1 VPSSR
6 TAELV
11 ARTSLAYGLLALGL
25 VLLALLAWRANAQ
38 HTTAQAALSRGD
50 AVSAAVAH
58 MASGS
63 HAHALA
69 LACLQPTTVAVVP
82 SGPIQDGAK
91 PGTQSEA
98 AWLTAANALAE
109 LITAE
114 PINAE
119 LVNAFN
125 NARRDASRWDEAAA
139 PVARQACASDSKA
152 TLADAQGK
160 LRALAPQRLR
170 LEASLKHLR
179 DLAIED
185 QAAAASAVQAAV
197 RSQRIWQAA
206 LVFGSLLIALVS
218 WLIARGTLLERADL
232 RRKLFDEAHE
242 RDMAKDEL
250 VISQRRMRVLLD
262 HVKDAVL
269 AFDAQDR
276 IQWINPAGETLFGTP
291 RQQLMGRPITLL
303 MPELEAELRAAAK
316 PERAAVTDEHG
327 LPWISQHLTLQG
339 LRAARPPTAG
349 AAPGPTQ
356 KVTLDVSLVQTRV
369 DGQSVG
375 VCVARDLSDL
385 RRMQRDHASVTN
397 TLQHA
402 AMPTLRELVA
412 GLAQQATQAR
422 AVAGAPMPSVASA
435 EAVAAA
441 VVAAPAL
448 ALAAGDDSS
457 EIGSGLGHGG
467 EAAVVDE
474 TPSALLQANAALSET
489 LAAQH
494 LAAAA
499 SAEALNAELKR
510 AQGLEQLLVDLLAPC
525 KR

>member
-38 HTTAQAALSRGD
+38 HAAAQTALSLSD
-50 AVSAAVAH
+50 EVLAAAAH
-58 MASGS
+58 LEAGTQ
-63 HAHALA
+63 APALA
-69 LACLQPTTVAVVP
+69 LACLQPSATAPT
-82 SGPIQDGAK
+82 GPIQN
-91 PGTQSEA
+91 GTGKANQVEP
-98 AWLTAANALAE
+98 AWQTAANALAT
-109 LITAE
+109 LVTTE

-125 NARRDASRWDEAAA
+125 NTRRDASRWDEAAA
-139 PVARQACASDSKA
+139 PVARQACATDSKA
-152 TLADAQGK
+152 TLADAQAK
-160 LRALAPQRLR
+160 LRALAPQRAR

-179 DLAIED
+179 NLAIEGH
-185 QAAAASAVQAAV
+185 AAAASNVQATS
-197 RSQRIWQAA
+197 RSQRLWQAA
-206 LVFGSLLIALVS
+206 LVFGSLLTALVS
-218 WLIARGTLLERADL
+218 WLLARGVLMERADL

-269 AFDAQDR
+269 AFDAQGR

-303 MPELEAELRAAAK
+303 MPELEAELRASAK

-327 LPWISQHLTLQG
+327 LPWIAQHITLQG
-339 LRAARPPTAG
+339 MRASRPAAAG

-385 RRMQRDHASVTN
+385 RRMQRDHASVASA
-397 TLQHA
+397 LQHA
-402 AMPTLRELVA
+402 AVPQLRELVA
-412 GLAQQATQAR
+412 GISRQVTLSR
-422 AVAGAPMPSVASA
+422 AVAQAPVPQVTPA
-435 EAVAAA
+435 ELAAT
-441 VVAAPAL
+441 VPTL
-448 ALAAGDDSS
+448 ALAAGDDGHETSS
-457 EIGSGLGHGG
+457 DSVSATHD
-467 EAAVVDE
+467 DE
-474 TPSALLQANAALSET
+474 RSSALMGANKALRES
-489 LAAQH
+489 LAAQRQ
-494 LAAAA
+494 AA
-499 SAEALNAELKR
+499 SVSADALDAEHKR
-510 AQGLEQLLVDLLAPC
+510 AQGLEQLLAELLAPR

>member
-11 ARTSLAYGLLALGL
+11 ARTSLAYGLLALGM

-38 HTTAQAALSRGD
+38 HTAAQGALSRGD
-50 AVSAAVAH
+50 AVLAAAAH
-58 MASGS
+58 LESGS
-63 HAHALA
+63 QAHALA
-69 LACLQPTTVAVVP
+69 LACLQPATTAPGVP
-82 SGPIQDGAK
+82 LGPIQDGAK
-91 PGTQSEA
+91 QANQGEA

-109 LITAE
+109 LVTAE

-152 TLADAQGK
+152 TLADTQGK

-179 DLAIED
+179 DLAVED
-185 QAAAASAVQAAV
+185 QAAAASALQVAV
-197 RSQRIWQAA
+197 RGQRTWQAA
-206 LVFGSLLIALVS
+206 LVFGSLLTALVS

-232 RRKLFDEAHE
+232 RRKLFDEAQE
-242 RDMAKDEL
+242 RDKAKDEL

-262 HVKDAVL
+262 HVKDAVV

-276 IQWINPAGETLFGTP
+276 IQWVNPAGETLFGTS

-339 LRAARPPTAG
+339 LRAARPATAG

-385 RRMQRDHASVTN
+385 RRMQRDHASVTSA
-397 TLQHA
+397 LQHTA
-402 AMPTLRELVA
+402 VPTLRELVA
-412 GLAQQATQAR
+412 GLAHQAAQVRSLAD
-422 AVAGAPMPSVASA
+422 APVPSVASA
-435 EAVAAA
+435 EAA
-441 VVAAPAL
+441 VAAPAL
-448 ALAAGDDSS
+448 ALAAGDDGS
-457 EIGSGLGHGG
+457 ETGSGLGHVGD
-467 EAAVVDE
+467 AASLDA
-474 TPSALLQANAALSET
+474 SALALSQTNAALGEA

-494 LAAAA
+494 QASAA
-499 SAEALNAELKR
+499 SAEALSTELKR
-510 AQGLEQLLVDLLAPC
+510 AQGLEQLLADLLVPR